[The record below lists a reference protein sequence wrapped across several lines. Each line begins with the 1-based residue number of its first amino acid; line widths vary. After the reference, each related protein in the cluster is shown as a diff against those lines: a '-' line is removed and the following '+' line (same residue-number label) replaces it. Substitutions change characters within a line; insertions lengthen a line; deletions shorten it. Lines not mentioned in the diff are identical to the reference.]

1 MNKSKKL
8 TMALGIFFTIVL
20 ILTFFSNTIYNY
32 NLPLVTIAM
41 PGKGKL
47 VHKVT
52 GNSEIEYKD
61 SYKIYPNIEGEIH
74 EIYVDENQ
82 IVEKGDAIVKITPKE
97 SELDLLKQDIIKK
110 ENEIS
115 LAQLKLDRL
124 SEEDKK
130 YIAEIEKQKSKMGE
144 LSSETK
150 GEVKRYRDKIKNAKE
165 EYEKI
170 KKLYEIGAEPYSKV
184 LAQENLINE
193 LENEYDIFMDQAME
207 TSSESLSSLHLNKKD
222 TKISI
227 KETELNINVLKLEL
241 ESLNKTMNSYKDGT
255 IYADLSGIIHLYNLE
270 LKSTVTLSSPIGVIG
285 VVSDDY
291 ICELRIDSK
300 ERENINQNSIVKI
313 NSTGTNS
320 GIKGEILSID
330 KIEGSDMYEVRIGVQ
345 SEQEIAGQSCN
356 ITIENSSDIY
366 DILVDNSAIRKDAN
380 GYYVFVVKEEKDSLK
395 KKYIVK
401 RVDVTLL
408 DRDDK
413 YSAIDGLQFIEP
425 VVVRS
430 EKNIYNGNRVKYIEK

>member
-1 MNKSKKL
+1 VNKSKKL

-61 SYKIYPNIEGEIH
+61 SYKVYSDIEGKIH

-82 IVEKGDAIVKITPKE
+82 SVEKGDAIVKITPTE
-97 SELDLLKQDIIKK
+97 SEVDLLKQDIIKK

-130 YIAEIEKQKSKMGE
+130 YTDEMEKQKSKMNDI
-144 LSSETK
+144 ETK
-150 GEVKRYRDKIKNAKE
+150 GEVKQYKDKIKNAKE

-184 LAQENLINE
+184 LAQENLIKE
-193 LENEYDIFMDQAME
+193 LENDYDIFMDQEMT

-241 ESLNKTMNSYKDGT
+241 ESLNKTMNTYKDGT
-255 IYADLSGIIHLYNLE
+255 IYADRSGIIHLYNLE

-330 KIEGSDMYEVRIGVQ
+330 KIEGSDMYEVRIGVL
-345 SEQEIAGQSCN
+345 SEQEIYGQSCN

-366 DILVDNSAIRKDAN
+366 DILVENSAVRKDAN
-380 GYYVFVVKEEKDSLK
+380 GYYIFVVKEEKDSLK

-408 DRDDK
+408 DRDEK
-413 YSAIDGLQFIEP
+413 YSAIDGLEFIEP

-430 EKNIYNGNRVKYIEK
+430 DKNIYNGNRVKYIEK

>member
-61 SYKIYPNIEGEIH
+61 SYKVYSDIEGKIH

-82 IVEKGDAIVKITPKE
+82 SVEKGDAIVKITPTE
-97 SELDLLKQDIIKK
+97 SEVDLLKQDIIKK

-130 YIAEIEKQKSKMGE
+130 YTDEMEKQKSKMNDI
-144 LSSETK
+144 ETK
-150 GEVKRYRDKIKNAKE
+150 GEVKQYKDKIKNAKE

-184 LAQENLINE
+184 LAQENLIKE
-193 LENEYDIFMDQAME
+193 LENDYDIFMDQEMT

-241 ESLNKTMNSYKDGT
+241 ESLNKTMNTYKDGT
-255 IYADLSGIIHLYNLE
+255 IYADRSGIIHLYNLE

-330 KIEGSDMYEVRIGVQ
+330 KIEGSDMYEVRIGVL

-366 DILVDNSAIRKDAN
+366 DILVENSAVRKDAN
-380 GYYVFVVKEEKDSLK
+380 GYYIFVVKEEKDSLK

-408 DRDDK
+408 DRDEK
-413 YSAIDGLQFIEP
+413 YSAIDGLEFIEP

-430 EKNIYNGNRVKYIEK
+430 DKNIYNGNRVKYIEK

>member
-61 SYKIYPNIEGEIH
+61 SYKVYSDIEGKIH

-82 IVEKGDAIVKITPKE
+82 SVEKGDAIVKITPTE
-97 SELDLLKQDIIKK
+97 SEVDLLKQDIIKK

-130 YIAEIEKQKSKMGE
+130 YTDEMEKQKSKMNDI
-144 LSSETK
+144 ETK
-150 GEVKRYRDKIKNAKE
+150 GEVKQYKDKIKNAKE

-184 LAQENLINE
+184 LAQENLIKE
-193 LENEYDIFMDQAME
+193 LENDYDIFMDQEMT

-241 ESLNKTMNSYKDGT
+241 ESLNKTMNTYKDGT
-255 IYADLSGIIHLYNLE
+255 IYADRSGIIHLYNLE

-330 KIEGSDMYEVRIGVQ
+330 KIEGSDMYEVRIGVL
-345 SEQEIAGQSCN
+345 SEQEIYGQSCN

-366 DILVDNSAIRKDAN
+366 DILVENSAVRKDAN
-380 GYYVFVVKEEKDSLK
+380 GYYIFVVKEEKDSLK

-408 DRDDK
+408 DRDEK
-413 YSAIDGLQFIEP
+413 YSAIDGLEFIEP

-430 EKNIYNGNRVKYIEK
+430 DKNIYNGNRVKYIEK

>member
-1 MNKSKKL
+1 MNLSKKL
-8 TMALGIFFTIVL
+8 TISLGIFFTIVL
-20 ILTFFSNTIYNY
+20 VLTFFSNTIYNY

-61 SYKIYPNIEGEIH
+61 SYKIYSNIEGEIY
-74 EIYVDENQ
+74 EIYVNENQ
-82 IVEKGDAIVKITPKE
+82 FVEKDDAIVKIIPKE
-97 SELDLLKQDIIKK
+97 SDLDLLKQDIMKK

-115 LAQLKLDRL
+115 LAHLKLDRL
-124 SEEDKK
+124 YEENKK
-130 YIAEIEKQKSKMGE
+130 YNEEIEIQRSNME
-144 LSSETK
+144 DIETK
-150 GEVKRYRDKIKNAKE
+150 GEVKIYKDKIKNAKE

-170 KKLYEIGAEPYSKV
+170 KKLYDIGAEPYSKV
-184 LAQENLINE
+184 LAQENLIKE
-193 LENEYDIFMDQAME
+193 LENEYDIFMDQEME
-207 TSSESLSSLHLNKKD
+207 TFNQSLSGFQSNSED

-241 ESLNKTMNSYKDGT
+241 ESLNKTMNAYKDGT
-255 IYADLSGIIHLYNLE
+255 IYADRSGIIHLYNLE
-270 LKSTVTLSSPIGVIG
+270 LKNTVTPSSPIGVIG
-285 VVSDDY
+285 VVSDNY

-313 NSTGTNS
+313 NSRGNNS

-330 KIEGSDMYEVRIGVQ
+330 KIEGIDMYEVGIDIV
-345 SEQEIAGQSCN
+345 SEQEIFGQSCN

-366 DILVDNSAIRKDAN
+366 DILVENSAVRKDAN
-380 GYYVFVVKEEKDSLK
+380 GYYIFVVKEEKDSLK

-401 RVDVTLL
+401 RVDIILL
-408 DRDDK
+408 DRDEK
-413 YSAIDGLQFIEP
+413 YSAIEGLQFIEP
-425 VVVRS
+425 VVVKS
-430 EKNIYNGNRVKYIEK
+430 DKNIYNGNRVKYEEKQ

>member
-61 SYKIYPNIEGEIH
+61 SYKVYSDIEGKIH

-82 IVEKGDAIVKITPKE
+82 SVEKGDAIVKITPTE
-97 SELDLLKQDIIKK
+97 SEVDLLKQDIIKK

-130 YIAEIEKQKSKMGE
+130 YTDEMEKQKSKMNDI
-144 LSSETK
+144 ETK
-150 GEVKRYRDKIKNAKE
+150 GEVKQYKDKIKNAKE

-184 LAQENLINE
+184 LAQENLIKE
-193 LENEYDIFMDQAME
+193 LENDYDIFMDQEMT

-241 ESLNKTMNSYKDGT
+241 ESLNKTMNTYKDGT
-255 IYADLSGIIHLYNLE
+255 IYADRSGIIHLYNLE

-330 KIEGSDMYEVRIGVQ
+330 KIEGSDMYEVRIGVL
-345 SEQEIAGQSCN
+345 SEQEIYGQSCN

-366 DILVDNSAIRKDAN
+366 DILVENSAVRKDAN
-380 GYYVFVVKEEKDSLK
+380 GYYIFVVKEEKDSLK

-408 DRDDK
+408 DRDEK
-413 YSAIDGLQFIEP
+413 YSAIDGLEFIEP

>member
-61 SYKIYPNIEGEIH
+61 SYKVYSDIEGKIH

-82 IVEKGDAIVKITPKE
+82 SVEKGDAIVKITPTE
-97 SELDLLKQDIIKK
+97 SEVDLLKQDIIKK

-130 YIAEIEKQKSKMGE
+130 YTDEMEKQKSKMNDI
-144 LSSETK
+144 ETK
-150 GEVKRYRDKIKNAKE
+150 GEVKQYKDKIKNAKE

-184 LAQENLINE
+184 LAQENLIKE
-193 LENEYDIFMDQAME
+193 LENDYDIFMDQEMT

-241 ESLNKTMNSYKDGT
+241 ESLNKTMNTYKDGT

-270 LKSTVTLSSPIGVIG
+270 EKSTVTPSSPIGVIG

-330 KIEGSDMYEVRIGVQ
+330 KIEGSDMYEVRIGVL
-345 SEQEIAGQSCN
+345 SEQEIYGQSCN

-366 DILVDNSAIRKDAN
+366 DILVENSAVRKDAN
-380 GYYVFVVKEEKDSLK
+380 GYYIFVVKEEKDSLK

-408 DRDDK
+408 DRDEK
-413 YSAIDGLQFIEP
+413 YSAIDGLEFIEP

-430 EKNIYNGNRVKYIEK
+430 DKNIYNGNRVKYIEK

>member
-1 MNKSKKL
+1 
-8 TMALGIFFTIVL
+8 
-20 ILTFFSNTIYNY
+20 
-32 NLPLVTIAM
+32 M

-61 SYKIYPNIEGEIH
+61 SYKVYSDIEGKIH

-82 IVEKGDAIVKITPKE
+82 SVEKGDAIVKITPTE
-97 SELDLLKQDIIKK
+97 SEVDLLKQDIIKK

-130 YIAEIEKQKSKMGE
+130 YTDEMEKQKSKMNDI
-144 LSSETK
+144 ETK
-150 GEVKRYRDKIKNAKE
+150 GEVKQYKDKIKNAKE

-184 LAQENLINE
+184 LAQENLIKE
-193 LENEYDIFMDQAME
+193 LENDYDIFMDQEMT

-241 ESLNKTMNSYKDGT
+241 ESLNKTMNTYKDGT
-255 IYADLSGIIHLYNLE
+255 IYADRSGIIHLYNLE

-330 KIEGSDMYEVRIGVQ
+330 KIEGSDMYEVRIGVL
-345 SEQEIAGQSCN
+345 SEQEIYGQSCN

-366 DILVDNSAIRKDAN
+366 DILVENSAVRKDAN
-380 GYYVFVVKEEKDSLK
+380 GYYIFVVKEEKDSLK

-408 DRDDK
+408 DRDEK
-413 YSAIDGLQFIEP
+413 YSAIDGLEFIEP

-430 EKNIYNGNRVKYIEK
+430 DKNIYNGNRVKYIEK